1 MDTEGT
7 AKKCSACGG
16 ETVYVQDVDLTEQ
29 RFLMDEWTRA
39 ALYRCPDCG
48 HFDLYER
55 TEEREARKRAE
66 EYDAEYAAMP
76 DYRCPSC
83 GRVGKFKR
91 CPFCRVAC
99 TPADEKA
106 DGAPESPRPEKKRRW
121 FGRDDDKPD
130 WEG

>member
-1 MDTEGT
+1 MEAERRT
-7 AKKCSACGG
+7 KKCSACGG
-16 ETVYVQDVDLTEQ
+16 EAFYVRDIHLRNDLP
-29 RFLMDEWTRA
+29 FSFDYLDA
-39 ALYRCPDCG
+39 ALYRCPACG

-55 TEEREARKRAE
+55 DEEREARKRAE

>member
-1 MDTEGT
+1 MEAERRT
-7 AKKCSACGG
+7 KKCSACGG
-16 ETVYVQDVDLTEQ
+16 EAFYVRDIHLRNDLP
-29 RFLMDEWTRA
+29 FSFDYLDA
-39 ALYRCPDCG
+39 ALYRCPACG

-55 TEEREARKRAE
+55 DEEREARKRAE

-121 FGRDDDKPD
+121 FGRDDGKPD